1 MKMNKESIQ
10 NTIEKGK
17 VEVMRERERERG
29 GGETT
34 HNQII
39 CKQHEELSHY
49 AIVQLV

>member
-29 GGETT
+29 GGGGR
-34 HNQII
+34 
-39 CKQHEELSHY
+39 QHTSKLNVNSMKNFHSVPLY
-49 AIVQLV
+49 S